1 MQLRGQFLHPEHT
14 QSSAELFGASGV
26 PVRPIAAV
34 PRRRRARPA
43 SLDRSI
49 ARPHV
54 TREITTVARDA
65 RATGTGDAAR
75 RGGAMARH
83 GPRLMG
89 SNVQRAPVAPSSSRA
104 VSSLKALAVFACV
117 ACVAASRA
125 RGAHAAT
132 WPLVKERGVNVV
144 EVENRDGGAMTIRAS
159 GGTSIRADAIVI
171 EGDAYAEYEDTY
183 DSVSARVYEIESA
196 LETLRAALSAADGA
210 LANNV
215 TTCLEGKAA
224 LLDGLD
230 QLELDITSR
239 RFTPPTCN
247 HASGARNLIYVFDA
261 SAGHN
266 VWQCVCKGDY
276 TGTNCDV
283 PPCDV
288 STYDLSGTCSGR
300 KTMSGGE
307 SCDIDCG
314 DGRVQTE
321 PLKCTT
327 SSDGLST
334 SLNAVEFPCPKT
346 CDDCTACIGPDQA
359 IAMDYTAHTGVNC
372 AIPPCL
378 TSSTTKTLTGAC
390 AADADGLLPAGTT
403 CDFDCAADTV
413 QSDQMTCTFDGTA
426 SVLSDPPCE
435 PCVDGYTGANC
446 VTAPCD
452 LAAWRSANSDM
463 ASKITT
469 SDADVV
475 NCFTSSYLPVGAV
488 CNFYCDDSVMNEPL
502 TCSEGGVLNAPE
514 CKACDECAA
523 CIDYSGNTRDYTGYS
538 GDNCYIAP
546 NCALTAPADGSLG
559 GCGDTLNTSSSCVFS
574 CDDGYYVSQA
584 TTCSSEAI
592 LTTGRCL
599 RLLWNIQG
607 STGSVGIDGN
617 EGTFGSA
624 IWNQGGDSS
633 YRGIGREEGDPDEE
647 VRAGSRLWYYVAYA
661 MSVDTD
667 GYYHVGVYAKSDRDN
682 DVLLVYESDT
692 FQPSK
697 PGLPNLKYGNDYAQ
711 IGNENFGE
719 FPPWWDGLTYNNKP
733 SCFVELEAAK
743 SYTIVYMPYN
753 SAEVIPDTIAV
764 VCGNPDRDGRSVQY
778 GYGVDNELLDDTEY
792 VRGECTMTAG
802 VINDL

>member
-1 MQLRGQFLHPEHT
+1 
-14 QSSAELFGASGV
+14 
-26 PVRPIAAV
+26 
-34 PRRRRARPA
+34 
-43 SLDRSI
+43 
-49 ARPHV
+49 
-54 TREITTVARDA
+54 
-65 RATGTGDAAR
+65 
-75 RGGAMARH
+75 
-83 GPRLMG
+83 
-89 SNVQRAPVAPSSSRA
+89 
-104 VSSLKALAVFACV
+104 VFACV

-132 WPLVKERGVNVV
+132 WPLVKERRANVV
-144 EVENRDGGAMTIRAS
+144 EVENRDGGAMTIRAN
-159 GGTSIRADAIVI
+159 GGTSIRADAVVI

-183 DSVSARVYEIESA
+183 DSVSARVYAMEST
-196 LETLRAALSAADGA
+196 LETLREALSAADGA

-247 HASGARNLIYVFDA
+247 HVDGARNLIYVYDA

-288 STYDLSGTCSGR
+288 SAYDLSGTCSGR
-300 KTMSGGE
+300 VTMSGGE

-346 CDDCTACIGPDQA
+346 CDDCTACIGPGQE
-359 IAMDYTAHTGVNC
+359 ITMDYTAHTGVNC

-390 AADADGLLPAGTT
+390 AADVDGLLPAGTT

-413 QSDQMTCTFDGTA
+413 QSTQMTCTFDGTE

-452 LAAWRSANSDM
+452 LTAWRSANSDM
-463 ASKITT
+463 ASKMTT
-469 SDADVV
+469 SPGADTVD
-475 NCFTSSYLPVGAV
+475 CTTSSYLPVGAV

-502 TCSEGGVLNAPE
+502 TCSEGGVFNAPE
-514 CKACDECAA
+514 CKACDECAT
-523 CIDYSGNTRDYTGYS
+523 CIDYNGNTRDYTGYS
-538 GDNCYIAP
+538 GDNCAF
-546 NCALTAPADGSLG
+546 NCALIAPTDGSLG
-559 GCGDTLNTSSSCVFS
+559 DCGDTLDTGSSCVFS

-584 TTCSSEAI
+584 TTCSNDDM

-624 IWNQGGDSS
+624 IWDQRGDSS
-633 YRGIGREEGDPDEE
+633 YRGDG
-647 VRAGSRLWYYVAYA
+647 VAAGSRLWYYVAYA
-661 MSVDTD
+661 ISVDTD
-667 GYYHVGVYAKSDRDN
+667 GYYHVGVYANSNRDN

-692 FQPSK
+692 FQPSR
-697 PGLPNLKYGNDYAQ
+697 PEANLKYGNDYAQ
-711 IGNENFGE
+711 KGDETFANAIAS
-719 FPPWWDGLTYNNKP
+719 PWWDGRTYINKP
-733 SCFVELEAAK
+733 SCFVYLEAAK
-743 SYTIVYMPYN
+743 SYTIVYMPYS
-753 SAEVIPDTIAV
+753 SAEVIPDTIEV
-764 VCGNPDRDGRSVQY
+764 VCGNPDRDGQFQAY
-778 GYGVDNELLDDTEY
+778 GYDDDDELFADTEY
-792 VRGECTMTAG
+792 VRGECTMTVG

>member
-1 MQLRGQFLHPEHT
+1 
-14 QSSAELFGASGV
+14 
-26 PVRPIAAV
+26 
-34 PRRRRARPA
+34 
-43 SLDRSI
+43 
-49 ARPHV
+49 
-54 TREITTVARDA
+54 
-65 RATGTGDAAR
+65 
-75 RGGAMARH
+75 
-83 GPRLMG
+83 MG
-89 SNVQRAPVAPSSSRA
+89 SSVQRTPPPSSPSS
-104 VSSLKALAVFACV
+104 SSLKALAVFACV

-144 EVENRDGGAMTIRAS
+144 EVENRDGGAMTIRAN

-171 EGDAYAEYEDTY
+171 EGDMYAEYGDTY
-183 DSVSARVYEIESA
+183 DSVSARVYAMESTLA
-196 LETLRAALSAADGA
+196 TLREALSAADGA

-247 HASGARNLIYVFDA
+247 HVDGARNLIYVYDA

-288 STYDLSGTCSGR
+288 SAYDLSGTCSGR
-300 KTMSGGE
+300 VTMSSGE

-321 PLKCTT
+321 PLKC
-327 SSDGLST
+327 
-334 SLNAVEFPCPKT
+334 
-346 CDDCTACIGPDQA
+346 
-359 IAMDYTAHTGVNC
+359 
-372 AIPPCL
+372 
-378 TSSTTKTLTGAC
+378 
-390 AADADGLLPAGTT
+390 
-403 CDFDCAADTV
+403 
-413 QSDQMTCTFDGTA
+413 
-426 SVLSDPPCE
+426 
-435 PCVDGYTGANC
+435 
-446 VTAPCD
+446 
-452 LAAWRSANSDM
+452 
-463 ASKITT
+463 
-469 SDADVV
+469 
-475 NCFTSSYLPVGAV
+475 
-488 CNFYCDDSVMNEPL
+488 
-502 TCSEGGVLNAPE
+502 SEGGVFNEPE

-538 GDNCYIAP
+538 GDNCDRRQATIATP

-559 GCGDTLNTSSSCVFS
+559 GCGDTLDTGSSCAFS

-584 TTCSSEAI
+584 TSCSSEAI

-624 IWNQGGDSS
+624 IWDQRGDSS
-633 YRGIGREEGDPDEE
+633 YRGDG
-647 VRAGSRLWYYVAYA
+647 VAAGSRLWYYVAYA
-661 MSVDTD
+661 ISVDTD
-667 GYYHVGVYAKSDRDN
+667 GHYHVGVYANSNRDN

-692 FQPSK
+692 FQPSR
-697 PGLPNLKYGNDYAQ
+697 PEANLKYGNDYAQ
-711 IGNENFGE
+711 KGDVTFANATAS
-719 FPPWWDGLTYNNKP
+719 PWWDGRRYINKP
-733 SCFVELEAAK
+733 SCFVYLEVAK
-743 SYTIVYMPYN
+743 SYTIVYMPYS
-753 SAEVIPDTIAV
+753 SAEVIPDTIEV
-764 VCGNPDRDGRSVQY
+764 VCGNPDRDGPGQNY
-778 GYGVDNELLDDTEY
+778 GYGGDIELLADTEY

>member
-1 MQLRGQFLHPEHT
+1 
-14 QSSAELFGASGV
+14 
-26 PVRPIAAV
+26 
-34 PRRRRARPA
+34 
-43 SLDRSI
+43 
-49 ARPHV
+49 
-54 TREITTVARDA
+54 
-65 RATGTGDAAR
+65 
-75 RGGAMARH
+75 
-83 GPRLMG
+83 MG
-89 SNVQRAPVAPSSSRA
+89 SNDQRAPFASSSSRA
-104 VSSLKALAVFACV
+104 SSSSSRASSLKALAVFACV
-117 ACVAASRA
+117 ACVAATRA
-125 RGAHAAT
+125 RGAYAAT
-132 WPLVKERGVNVV
+132 WPLVKEQRANVV
-144 EVENRDGGAMTIRAS
+144 EVENRDGGAMTIRAN

-183 DSVSARVYEIESA
+183 DSVSARVYA
-196 LETLRAALSAADGA
+196 LESRLATLREALSAADGA

-230 QLELDITSR
+230 QLELDIASR

-247 HASGARNLIYVFDA
+247 HASRARNLIYVFDA

-288 STYDLSGTCSGR
+288 SAYVLSGTCSGR
-300 KTMSGGE
+300 TTMSGGE
-307 SCDIDCG
+307 SCDVDCG

-346 CDDCTACIGPDQA
+346 CDDCTACIGPDQELA
-359 IAMDYTAHTGVNC
+359 IDYTAHTGVNC

-390 AADADGLLPAGTT
+390 AADVDGLLPAGAT
-403 CDFDCAADTV
+403 CDFDCAADTK
-413 QSDQMTCTFDGTA
+413 QSTQMTCTFDGTE
-426 SVLSDPPCE
+426 SVLDDPPCE

-452 LAAWRSANSDM
+452 LAAWRLANSDM
-463 ASKITT
+463 ASKMTT
-469 SDADVV
+469 SNGDIV
-475 NCFTSSYLPVGAV
+475 NCLTSAYLPVGTV
-488 CNFYCDDSVMNEPL
+488 CNFYCVDSVMNEPL
-502 TCSEGGVLNAPE
+502 TCSEGGVFNAPE

-523 CIDYSGNTRDYTGYS
+523 CIDFNGNTRDYTGYS
-538 GDNCYIAP
+538 NDNCYRNDYWND

-559 GCGDTLNTSSSCVFS
+559 DCGDTLDTGSSCVFS

-584 TTCSSEAI
+584 TSCSSEAI

-633 YRGIGREEGDPDEE
+633 YRGDG
-647 VRAGSRLWYYVAYA
+647 VAAGSRLWYYVAYA
-661 MSVDTD
+661 ISVDTD
-667 GYYHVGVYAKSDRDN
+667 GFYHVGVYANSDRDN

-697 PGLPNLKYGNDYAQ
+697 PGLPNLRYGNDYAQ

-719 FPPWWDGLTYNNKP
+719 FPPWWDALTYNNKP
-733 SCFVELEAAK
+733 SCFVYLEAAK
-743 SYTIVYMPYN
+743 PYTIVYMPYN
-753 SAEVIPDTIAV
+753 SAEVIPDTIEV
-764 VCGNPDRDGRSVQY
+764 VCGNPDRDGPGQNY
-778 GYGVDNELLDDTEY
+778 GYGGDIELLADTEY

>member
-1 MQLRGQFLHPEHT
+1 
-14 QSSAELFGASGV
+14 
-26 PVRPIAAV
+26 
-34 PRRRRARPA
+34 
-43 SLDRSI
+43 
-49 ARPHV
+49 
-54 TREITTVARDA
+54 
-65 RATGTGDAAR
+65 
-75 RGGAMARH
+75 
-83 GPRLMG
+83 MG
-89 SNVQRAPVAPSSSRA
+89 SNDQRAPFASRA
-104 VSSLKALAVFACV
+104 SSSLKALAVFACV
-117 ACVAASRA
+117 ACVAATRA
-125 RGAHAAT
+125 RGAYAAT
-132 WPLVKERGVNVV
+132 WPLVKEQRANVV
-144 EVENRDGGAMTIRAS
+144 EVENRDGGAMTIRAN

-183 DSVSARVYEIESA
+183 DSVSARVYAMESTLA
-196 LETLRAALSAADGA
+196 TLREALSAADGA

-230 QLELDITSR
+230 QLELDIASR

-247 HASGARNLIYVFDA
+247 HVDGARNLIYVFDA

-288 STYDLSGTCSGR
+288 SAYVLSGTCSGR
-300 KTMSGGE
+300 TTMSGGE
-307 SCDIDCG
+307 SCDVDCG

-346 CDDCTACIGPDQA
+346 CDDCTACIGPDQELA
-359 IAMDYTAHTGVNC
+359 IDYTAHTGVNC

-390 AADADGLLPAGTT
+390 AADVDGLLPAGAT
-403 CDFDCAADTV
+403 CDFDCAADTK
-413 QSDQMTCTFDGTA
+413 QSTQMTCTFDGTE
-426 SVLSDPPCE
+426 SVLDDPPCE

-463 ASKITT
+463 ASKMTT
-469 SDADVV
+469 SNADTV
-475 NCFTSSYLPVGAV
+475 NCLTSAYLPVGTV

-502 TCSEGGVLNAPE
+502 TCSEGGVFNAPE

-523 CIDYSGNTRDYTGYS
+523 CIDLNGNTRDYTGYS
-538 GDNCYIAP
+538 DDNCVTPPQAP
-546 NCALTAPADGSLG
+546 NCALSAPANGSLG
-559 GCGDTLNTSSSCVFS
+559 DCGDTLDTGSSCLFS

-584 TTCSSEAI
+584 TTCSNDAI

-624 IWNQGGDSS
+624 IWNQRDDSS
-633 YRGIGREEGDPDEE
+633 YRGDG
-647 VRAGSRLWYYVAYA
+647 VAAGSRLWYYVAYA
-661 MSVDTD
+661 ISVDTD
-667 GYYHVGVYAKSDRDN
+667 GYYHVGVYANSNRDN

-692 FQPSK
+692 FQPSR
-697 PGLPNLKYGNDYAQ
+697 PEANLKYGNDYAQ
-711 IGNENFGE
+711 IGDASFQDAISS
-719 FPPWWDGLTYNNKP
+719 PWWDNRIYGNKP
-733 SCFVELEAAK
+733 SCFVYLEATAL
-743 SYTIVYMPYN
+743 YTIVYMPYS
-753 SAEVIPDTIAV
+753 SAEVIPDTIEV
-764 VCGNPDRDGRSVQY
+764 VCGNPDRDGQFEAY
-778 GYGVDNELLDDTEY
+778 GYDEDSELLADKEY
-792 VRGECTMTAG
+792 VRGECKMTAG